1 MKNLIKFCLSLFDY
15 LTEKKIINQLKRVFL
30 NKKTISV
37 IDIGAHKG
45 EYISSIIKN
54 FNISKA
60 YCFEPNPKVFK
71 ILNNKISLNKKIEL
85 LNYGASNNS
94 GNILFNENIESSSSS
109 INELNKNSNY
119 YKKKFFLLNFLGL
132 NEVTKK
138 IEIKVVT
145 LSDFILENNI
155 NKIDLLKI
163 DTEGHEFQVLSGL
176 KDKMHMIN
184 LIHIEHHFDDMI
196 IKDYKLTDIH
206 NLLEKKGFKKYFKIK
221 MRFRKS
227 FEYLYININYNS

>member
-1 MKNLIKFCLSLFDY
+1 MRSLIKFCLSLFDY
-15 LTEKKIINQLKRVFL
+15 LTEKKIIEQLKRIFL
-30 NKKTISV
+30 NEKTISV

-60 YCFEPNPKVFK
+60 YCFEPNSKVFK
-71 ILNNKISLNKKIEL
+71 ILENKNLLNNKIEL
-85 LNYGASNNS
+85 FNFGASNNS

-119 YKKKFFLLNFLGL
+119 YKKKFFLLNFLGTGD
-132 NEVTKK
+132 VTKK

-145 LSDFILENNI
+145 LNEFIKENNVK
-155 NKIDLLKI
+155 KIDLLKI

-176 KDKMHMIN
+176 KDKMYMIN
-184 LIHIEHHFDDMI
+184 LIHFEHHFDDMI

-206 NLLEKKGFKKYFKIK
+206 SLLINNGFEKFFKIK
-221 MRFRKS
+221 MKFRKS
-227 FEYLYININYNS
+227 FEYLYINKSYIS

>member
-15 LTEKKIINQLKRVFL
+15 LTEKKIINQLKRVFF
-30 NKKTISV
+30 NKKTISL

-45 EYISSIIKN
+45 EYISSILKN

-60 YCFEPNPKVFK
+60 YCFEPNPRVFE
-71 ILNNKISLNKKIEL
+71 ILEKKISLKKKIEL
-85 LNYGASNNS
+85 FNYGASNNS

-119 YKKKFFLLNFLGL
+119 YKKKFFLLNFLGSGD
-132 NEVTKK
+132 VTKK

-145 LSDFILENNI
+145 LNEFIIENNV

-163 DTEGHEFQVLSGL
+163 DTEGHEYPVLLGL
-176 KDKMHMIN
+176 KDKINMIN
-184 LIHIEHHFDDMI
+184 LIHFEHHFDDMI

-206 NLLEKKGFKKYFKIK
+206 DLLIKKGFKKYFKIK
-221 MRFRKS
+221 MKFRKS
-227 FEYLYININYNS
+227 FEYLYINKNYII

>member
-1 MKNLIKFCLSLFDY
+1 MSNKI
-15 LTEKKIINQLKRVFL
+15 LTFSINPE
-30 NKKTISV
+30 
-37 IDIGAHKG
+37 D
-45 EYISSIIKN
+45 IIKCKEFTN
-54 FNISKA
+54 KVVNQTYNRFNKGLKERKKRI
-60 YCFEPNPKVFK
+60 FFGK
-71 ILNNKISLNKKIEL
+71 IGETIFFNYLISLNKKIEL